1 MKKMLLSAAMLI
13 AACSVNAQTIYAVDG
28 EAFMTA
34 QGAADPGTATTI
46 TAGTVITDNDDFTL
60 SIGGEDGYKASGA
73 QANNYET
80 VTFGDVKMDLNGLSG
95 ITGSNNP
102 KGPAGEDPASTFV
115 APAQGAYF
123 NLYAKK
129 DGVVYIV
136 QKASSNKAY
145 SVFEEGTCL
154 AYDFAMQLN
163 EGADPN
169 DNPCG
174 SILSY
179 SLAADAEGYYDTSK
193 GKILWPIQY
202 YHSDIDPSLVAS
214 AGNGFGV
221 IKFNVYAECNYIFNA
236 IGSKM
241 TLGGV
246 CYSESPVDVV
256 IGGTDDEGNEMP
268 AIKLMSADG
277 SVGITEVIA
286 DEAADADAPAY
297 NIAGQRVNKDAKGIV
312 IINGKK
318 YLNK

>member
-13 AACSVNAQTIYAVDG
+13 AACSVNAQTIYALDG

-34 QGAADPGTATTI
+34 QGAADPGTATTVA
-46 TAGTVITDNDDFTL
+46 AGTVITENEDFKL

-80 VTFGDVKMDLNGLSG
+80 VTFGDVTMDLDGLKG
-95 ITGSNNP
+95 LTASNNA
-102 KGPAGEDPASTFV
+102 KGPNGEDPASTFV
-115 APAQGAYF
+115 APATGCYYT
-123 NLYAKK
+123 LYAKK
-129 DGVVYIV
+129 DGVVYV
-136 QKASSNKAY
+136 VHKASSNKAY
-145 SVFEEGTCL
+145 AVFEEGTCL

-174 SILSY
+174 NILSY
-179 SLAADAEGYYDTSK
+179 SLPADEDGYYDTSN
-193 GKILWPIQY
+193 GTILQPIQI
-202 YHSDIDPSLVAS
+202 YHSDVDPGLVAS

-221 IKFNVYAECNYIFNA
+221 IKFNVYAECNYIFSA

-256 IGGTDDEGNEMP
+256 IGGTDGDGNEMP

-277 SVGITEVIA
+277 SVGITEVVA